1 MVNFVEAQK
10 PLLHFLVKRAGLRQ
24 QSVEIEPGTVMSFW
38 VPKEKV
44 TKKKCPINNEI
55 APEGKPIDVKLLNGN
70 GKDKKS
76 RPSVVLVHGF
86 AAEGVK
92 QCTVVGFSYGGM
104 VAFKMAEIN
113 PNLVHSL
120 VISGSIIAMT
130 DSISDATLERLGM
143 KSSSELLLPETVK
156 GLKALQSLAMYKK
169 IWFPNF
175 LMKDYLEVMFN
186 HRKERAELLEGL
198 VISTKDATIPVLTQK
213 ILLLWGENDNLFK
226 VELARDM
233 KE

>member
-1 MVNFVEAQK
+1 MNWHFYFQAQC
-10 PLLHFLVKRAGLRQ
+10 LITALERL
-24 QSVEIEPGTVMSFW
+24 
-38 VPKEKV
+38 
-44 TKKKCPINNEI
+44 
-55 APEGKPIDVKLLNGN
+55 
-70 GKDKKS
+70 
-76 RPSVVLVHGF
+76 
-86 AAEGVK
+86 GVK

-113 PNLVHSL
+113 PNLVRSL

-175 LMKDYLEVMFN
+175 LMKDYLEVCMFFKRSFN
-186 HRKERAELLEGL
+186 WNILVLNLLSSEVHCWIFVHKL
-198 VISTKDATIPVLTQK
+198 ICLEALEHPINVFIYSFF
-213 ILLLWGENDNLFK
+213 LW
-226 VELARDM
+226 
-233 KE
+233 